1 MDDGERAERD
11 GDTRAAIMDATY
23 RALCAHGYADLTMA
37 AIADEF
43 EKSKAA
49 IHYHYDTKEDLLAAF
64 LEYLLDRFLDRLR
77 FDADDPD
84 ARLEAIV
91 DALLFGLDE
100 DGGANGDGGY
110 EHAERAA
117 AAGAESDRELHT
129 ALLEIRAQAPHRAA
143 FREQLTANHALVEDL
158 LAETIA
164 DGIEQGAFRETDPH
178 RTARLLL
185 ATMLGGRVYDLTL
198 DDRGVAADVRGALD
212 EVVLNPLRRPDETVG
227 E

>member
-1 MDDGERAERD
+1 MNSAERTAEAN
-11 GDTRAAIMDATY
+11 DTRAAIMDATY
-23 RALCAHGYADLTMA
+23 EALCTHGYADLTMQ

-49 IHYHYDTKEDLLAAF
+49 IHYHYDTKDDLLAAF

-77 FDADDPD
+77 FDATEPEDPE

-100 DGGANGDGGY
+100 HG
-110 EHAERAA
+110 HERA
-117 AAGAESDRELHT
+117 GEDESDRELHT
-129 ALLEIRAQAPHRAA
+129 ALLEIRAQAPHRAV

-164 DGIEQGAFRETDPH
+164 DGIERGAFRDRDPH
-178 RTARLLL
+178 RTARLVL

-198 DDRGVAADVRGALD
+198 DDRDVAADVRAALD
-212 EVVLNPLRRPDETVG
+212 EAVLTPLRAPDGTEG